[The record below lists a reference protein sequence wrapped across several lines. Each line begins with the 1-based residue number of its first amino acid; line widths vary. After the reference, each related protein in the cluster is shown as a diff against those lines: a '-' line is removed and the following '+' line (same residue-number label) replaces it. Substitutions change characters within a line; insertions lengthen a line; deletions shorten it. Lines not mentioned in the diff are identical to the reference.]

1 VSGTAG
7 QREALIDA
15 PVYKNNVRYLTRRW
29 LMFRRIGR
37 CRSVFIGM
45 TVMAV
50 LMAIPV
56 NSSFAALVSTEA
68 FKVELDP
75 EHFRTQ
81 LQNFL
86 AREDVRVALLKHGT
100 SPTEVGARIAT
111 LTDDEVARIRDRIGE
126 LPEGGQAAAYI
137 PIWLVILILLG
148 YILVLTG
155 VISLGVYAGVK
166 IQEHQEEEDA
176 KSTPFPA
183 PPRVGP
189 VPSVNPDEPWT
200 GVWKVTDGQ
209 ATGVY
214 VLKQTGD
221 AIVSTPESD
230 YRLEAKVYGAMI
242 RGSWFDKTARPPSG
256 DFKAIIAD
264 DYLSFRGDIN
274 SRAFFTCEKAE
285 SKSVVVN
292 AKPSGPWEGK
302 WNVQGSPFVSGI
314 WALKQEGETV
324 ISTDGSHY
332 RVKGKVAGD
341 KFDGEVMRLGPARE
355 DLKFSFTLLSDGKS
369 FHGYV
374 TEEKTGVSQISG
386 VKSD

>member
-1 VSGTAG
+1 LQTIAFGGNYPSVAANA
-7 QREALIDA
+7 EI
-15 PVYKNNVRYLTRRW
+15 PPNLTRRRF
-29 LMFRRIGR
+29 MFCRIGR
-37 CRSVFIGM
+37 CKAVFIGM

-50 LMAIPV
+50 LMAIPLDY
-56 NSSFAALVSTEA
+56 SLAALVSTEA
-68 FKVELDP
+68 FKAELDP

-86 AREDVRVALLKHGT
+86 TREDVRVALLIHGT
-100 SPTEVGARIAT
+100 SATEVGARIAA
-111 LTDDEVARIRDRIGE
+111 LTDDEVSRIHDRIGE
-126 LPEGGQAAAYI
+126 LPGGGQAAAYI

-189 VPSVNPDEPWT
+189 VPSVNPDEPWS

-209 ATGVY
+209 ASGVY

-221 AIVSTPESD
+221 AVVSTPESD
-230 YRLEAKVYGAMI
+230 FRLEAKVYGAMI
-242 RGSWFDKTARPPSG
+242 RGSWFDKTAKPPNG

-274 SRAFFTCEKAE
+274 SRAFFTCERVE
-285 SKSVVVN
+285 SKSAAAN
-292 AKPSGPWEGK
+292 EKPSGPWAGR
-302 WNVQGSPFVSGI
+302 WNVQGPPFASGL

-332 RVKGKVAGD
+332 RVKGKAAGD
-341 KFDGEVMRLGPARE
+341 KFEGEVMRLGPARE
-355 DLKFSFTLLSDGKS
+355 DLKFSFTLSSDGKS

-374 TEEKTGVSQISG
+374 TEEKTGKSQISG
-386 VKSD
+386 VKVD